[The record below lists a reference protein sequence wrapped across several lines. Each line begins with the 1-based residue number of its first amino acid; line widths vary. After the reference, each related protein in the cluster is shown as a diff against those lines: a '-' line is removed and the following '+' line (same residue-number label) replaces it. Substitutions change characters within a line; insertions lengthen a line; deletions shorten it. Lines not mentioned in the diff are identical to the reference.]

1 MNSLTKYR
9 NLIAEM
15 PVMEQAFTTKR
26 TTWNGKVDEPVLDR
40 LFDGKV
46 ARTISRNDL
55 FSKCPIEDFVYL
67 VIFWGYPRGMRGSLN
82 DKNIFSKIEEIISIV
97 NIPERGKFAEG
108 NLQAILKKLSD
119 ITGLGISTISK
130 LLYFRTH
137 KYGDYDA
144 LILDERLM
152 RIFNN
157 KIFEEFSELGNFRY
171 DNACSKYLDYLKTM
185 RQTALQLNVSPA
197 KLEMFLFIFG
207 NNMKS

>member
-26 TTWNGKVDEPVLDR
+26 TTWNGKVDERVLDR
-40 LFDGKV
+40 LFEGK
-46 ARTISRNDL
+46 AIRTISRNDL

-82 DKNIFSKIEEIISIV
+82 DKIIFNKIDEIIPII
-97 NIPERGKFAEG
+97 NIPQRGKFTEED
-108 NLQAILKKLSD
+108 LQPILKSLSSVP
-119 ITGLGISTISK
+119 GLGISTISK
-130 LLYFRTH
+130 LLYYRTH
-137 KYGDYDA
+137 KYGDYEA

-157 KIFEEFSELGNFRY
+157 KIFAEFSGLENFRY
-171 DNACSKYLDYLKTM
+171 DNACSKYLNYLKTM
-185 RQTALQLNVSPA
+185 RKTALQLRVSPA
-197 KLEMFLFIFG
+197 KLEMFLFTFG
-207 NNMKS
+207 NNLK